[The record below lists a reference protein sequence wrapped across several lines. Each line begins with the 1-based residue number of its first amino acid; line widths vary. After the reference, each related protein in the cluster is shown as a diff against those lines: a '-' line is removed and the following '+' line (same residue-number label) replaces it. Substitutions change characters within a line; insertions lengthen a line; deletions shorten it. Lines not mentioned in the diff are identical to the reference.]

1 MNNASAAASAGGA
14 STSSP
19 GKPVVFQWTEPP
31 SIGLNFY
38 DGRFLRAADLNLE
51 HRSLRAYSDLGNRAG
66 GYGVVHGLEFSV
78 SGDSFTLDAGLAV
91 DGTGQLIY
99 LPAPQTRTLAA
110 LLATAAPKAQVAAAP
125 KAQDAAAPAGF
136 EPCEPGTSAT
146 TEPITVTGSALYVV
160 SVARM
165 PLQYGQEDVLGRL
178 CDAGCATPSSSPYV
192 VDGVALSLVPLGD
205 LPLPDPGDGDPAA
218 FLRSRV
224 ASGWFARE
232 RGGTGDTAS
241 LLSGAGLRRTA
252 WGRGALAPESLGVP
266 LAVLGWSG
274 SAVTLLDS
282 WTVRRE
288 RLEPPAASYWS
299 GRLERRPWPV
309 FLAQVLQFQSQLA
322 DSGIDPLGGPGSPGA
337 GTSAGAPTAPRSLP
351 EVFVELPSAGYLPVT
366 ATSGLGLRH
375 ELEGW
380 FGSGVDL
387 RVCAVGR
394 DQVAGELD
402 GAQHLDRISL
412 VPKGDP
418 ARREPVD
425 VLVPD
430 GSLETTPAGNLGF
443 ALGLALGTSS
453 RTPESG
459 GPLAAAADPN
469 MLALDGV
476 ARVGATDGWTMR
488 AAAAGTGPK
497 SLLAAVT
504 RLVELAQGGGDLG
517 TSVKAFS
524 AAPDFG
530 EEPPSLALLREDAAR
545 AERRVVGRRA
555 DLQDTGAAA
564 SSRSLGVSA
573 SLWLA
578 RNPFSLADGESAAFH
593 AEWDAALGSGTRA
606 VSMVA
611 DGWAQRTTVQVG
623 ANGPEI
629 GFALVGA
636 MRTTGGTSA
645 DLKTTNQNLGVT
657 VWARRVSTAG
667 QESVIVRD
675 DASTWRVRL
684 DWSGQPVRASG
695 TLAATKP
702 GEDDVDAIQLLAVE
716 DIAID
721 RTGDAHR
728 DAALAGL
735 QIVSE
740 LHPSDTRFVE
750 RGFAELFPGGT
761 GLDTVVAPVTD
772 WVLFRRRTWR
782 TCESEVATTP
792 VGTSTVA
799 AWVVRAHGLDE
810 ARSWAE
816 GLRAA
821 AQPDIPWPA
830 KPVLVQFETGTAL
843 MRSGANAW
851 RTDLQAARA
860 GALVQFAGYAPA
872 VQSTEG
878 PPGAG
883 RAQAVVE
890 AGAPVIALAQGGVV
904 DLLADPPAVLMLPG
918 TQGSIFL
925 ITYDI
930 LEPLDVV
937 AVDVGKLKEGE
948 LDAIRQGNVSQV
960 ATAGEAFTTVSAV
973 DDVDDIDRGDPSVAT
988 AVAGYVESHPHDK
1001 EEWVVWVRDDLPEIR
1016 TRRVMAGVE
1025 AARSRLNVPASVQN
1039 QLVQPDGTVSLP
1051 SVRFY
1056 LLLSQGA

>member
-14 STSSP
+14 TTSSP
-19 GKPVVFQWTEPP
+19 GKPLVFQWTEPP
-31 SIGLNFY
+31 SIGLNFF

-51 HRSLRAYSDLGNRAG
+51 HQSLRGYSDLGNRAG

-78 SGDSFTLDAGLAV
+78 SGDSFTLAAGLAV
-91 DGTGQLIY
+91 DGKGQLIY
-99 LPAPQTRTLAA
+99 LPVPQTGTMTA
-110 LLATAAPKAQVAAAP
+110 LLATAAPKAQVAAA
-125 KAQDAAAPAGF
+125 AAAPAGF
-136 EPCEPGTSAT
+136 EQCEPGAAAM
-146 TEPITVTGSALYVV
+146 TEPTTVAGSALYVV
-160 SVARM
+160 SVARV

-178 CDAGCATPSSSPYV
+178 CEAGCATPANSPYV
-192 VDGVALSLVPLGD
+192 VDGVALSLAPLGD
-205 LPLPDPGDGDPAA
+205 LTLPDPGDGDPAA

-241 LLSGAGLRRTA
+241 LLSGAGLRRTT
-252 WGRGALAPESLGVP
+252 WGRGALAPAPVSVP

-288 RLEPPAASYWS
+288 RMEPPAASYWS

-322 DSGIDPLGGPGSPGA
+322 ESGIEPMGGPGFPGA
-337 GTSAGAPTAPRSLP
+337 GIGAGAPTVPRSLP

-387 RVCAVGR
+387 RVCAIGR

-430 GSLETTPAGNLGF
+430 GSLETTPVGNLGF
-443 ALGLALGTSS
+443 ALSLALGTSS

-459 GPLAAAADPN
+459 GPLAAASDPN

-476 ARVGATDGWTMR
+476 ARVGAMGGWTMR
-488 AAAAGTGPK
+488 AAAAGTGPR

-504 RLVELAQGGGDLG
+504 RLVELAQGEGDLG

-524 AAPDFG
+524 AVPGFG
-530 EEPPSLALLREDAAR
+530 EGPPSLALLREDAAR

-578 RNPFSLADGESAAFH
+578 RDPFSLADGELAAFH
-593 AEWDAALGSGTRA
+593 AEWDAALGSGNRA

-629 GFALVGA
+629 GFSLVGA
-636 MRTTGGTSA
+636 LRTTGGTSA
-645 DLKTTNQNLGVT
+645 DLKTTNQNLGMT

-684 DWSGQPVRASG
+684 DWSGRPIKASG
-695 TLAATKP
+695 TLTATKP
-702 GEDDVDAIQLLAVE
+702 GEDDVDAAELLAVE

-721 RTGDAHR
+721 QAGNAHR

-761 GLDTVVAPVTD
+761 GLDAVVAPVTD

-782 TCESEVATTP
+782 TCESEVATPP

-799 AWVVRAHGLDE
+799 AWVVRAHDPEE

-816 GLRAA
+816 RLRAA
-821 AQPDIPWPA
+821 AQPEIPWPT

-851 RTDLQAARA
+851 RTDLQAAKA

-872 VQSTEG
+872 AQSTEG
-878 PPGAG
+878 LPGAG
-883 RAQAVVE
+883 RAQTVVE

-904 DLLADPPAVLMLPG
+904 DLLANPPAVLMLPG

-930 LEPLDVV
+930 PEPLDVV
-937 AVDVGKLKEGE
+937 AVDVGKLKEGD
-948 LDAIRQGNVSQV
+948 LDAIRRGNVSKV

-973 DDVDDIDRGDPSVAT
+973 DDVDDIDRADPSVAA
-988 AVAGYVESHPHDK
+988 AVAEYLKSHPHDK

-1025 AARSRLNVPASVQN
+1025 AARSRLKVPASVQN
-1039 QLVQPDGTVSLP
+1039 QMVQQTGTVSLP

-1056 LLLSQGA
+1056 LLLWPGA

>member
-1 MNNASAAASAGGA
+1 MNNASAAPSADSA
-14 STSSP
+14 TTSSP
-19 GKPVVFQWTEPP
+19 GEPVVFQWTEPP

-51 HRSLRAYSDLGNRAG
+51 HRSLRGYSDLGNRAG
-66 GYGVVHGLEFSV
+66 GYGVAHGLEFSA
-78 SGDSFTLDAGLAV
+78 SGGSFTLGAGLAV
-91 DGTGQLIY
+91 DGKGQLIY
-99 LPAPQTRTLAA
+99 LPVPQTGTMTA
-110 LLATAAPKAQVAAAP
+110 LLATAAPKAQTTAAAAVP
-125 KAQDAAAPAGF
+125 ADFEQCDPGAAATAEPTTVAG
-136 EPCEPGTSAT
+136 
-146 TEPITVTGSALYVV
+146 TELYVV
-160 SVARM
+160 SVARV
-165 PLQYGQEDVLGRL
+165 PLLHGQEDVLGRL
-178 CDAGCATPSSSPYV
+178 CDAGCVTPANSPYV
-192 VDGVALSLVPLGD
+192 VDGVALLLAPLGD
-205 LPLPDPGDGDPAA
+205 LTLPDPGDGDPAV

-241 LLSGAGLRRTA
+241 LLSAAGLRRST
-252 WGRGALAPESLGVP
+252 WGRGALAPAPVSVP
-266 LAVLGWSG
+266 LAVLGWNG

-322 DSGIDPLGGPGSPGA
+322 ESGIEPMGGPGSPGS
-337 GTSAGAPTAPRSLP
+337 GTGTAPPTVPRSLP

-380 FGSGVDL
+380 FGSRVDL
-387 RVCAVGR
+387 RVCAIGR

-418 ARREPVD
+418 ARPEPVD

-453 RTPESG
+453 RSPESG
-459 GPLAAAADPN
+459 DPRAAASDPN
-469 MLALDGV
+469 MLTLDGV
-476 ARVGATDGWTMR
+476 ARVGAKDGWTMR
-488 AAAAGTGPK
+488 AAAAGTGPR

-524 AAPDFG
+524 AAPGFG

-555 DLQDTGAAA
+555 GLQDTGAAA

-573 SLWLA
+573 SIWLA
-578 RNPFSLADGESAAFH
+578 RDPFSLQDEKPSGFH
-593 AEWDAALGSGTRA
+593 AEWDAALGSGARA

-611 DGWAQRTTVQVG
+611 DGWAQRTTVEVG

-629 GFALVGA
+629 GFTLVGA
-636 MRTTGGTSA
+636 LRTTGGTSA
-645 DLKTTNQNLGVT
+645 DLKTTNQNLEVT

-667 QESVIVRD
+667 QESVIIRD

-684 DWSGQPVRASG
+684 DWSGQPIRASG

-702 GEDDVDAIQLLAVE
+702 GEDDVDAAELIAAE
-716 DIAID
+716 DAAID
-721 RTGDAHR
+721 QTGNAYR

-761 GLDTVVAPVTD
+761 GLDTVVVPVTD

-782 TCESEVATTP
+782 TCESEVATP
-792 VGTSTVA
+792 QVGTSTVG
-799 AWVVRAHGLDE
+799 AWVVRAHDIEG

-821 AQPDIPWPA
+821 SQPDIPWPA
-830 KPVLVQFETGTAL
+830 KPVLVQFESGTAL

-860 GALVQFAGYAPA
+860 GALVQFAGYAPVA
-872 VQSTEG
+872 RSTEG

-883 RAQAVVE
+883 RAQTVVD
-890 AGAPVIALAQGGVV
+890 AGAPAIALAKGGVI
-904 DLLADPPAVLMLPG
+904 DLLADPPAVLMLPD

-925 ITYDI
+925 ITYDTP
-930 LEPLDVV
+930 EPLDVF
-937 AVDVGKLKEGE
+937 AVDVGKLQEGE
-948 LDAIRQGNVSQV
+948 LDAIRQGNVATV
-960 ATAGEAFTTVSAV
+960 ATAGEAFTPVSAV
-973 DDVDDIDRGDPSVAT
+973 DDVDDIDRVDPSVAT
-988 AVAGYVESHPHDK
+988 VVADYVKSHPHDK
-1001 EEWVVWVRDDLPEIR
+1001 EEWVVWTRDDLSEIR
-1016 TRRVMAGVE
+1016 TRRVTAGVK
-1025 AARSRLNVPASVQN
+1025 AARSRLKVPASVQN
-1039 QLVQPDGTVSLP
+1039 QMVQQDGTVSLP

-1056 LLLSQGA
+1056 LLLWSGA